1 MNDFSER
8 PPFTKSAAEVAAGII
23 EFARNEKYAD
33 EYMAMLS

>member
-23 EFARNEKYAD
+23 EFAGNGKYAD
-33 EYMAMLS
+33 EFLAMLS